1 MVQSGYV
8 EISMI
13 RTKTTIL
20 GTKKTIFKIAELNPN
35 KKKSSQE
42 LKFKDII
49 YARIDIKFKP

>member
-1 MVQSGYV
+1 MVRSGYV

-20 GTKKTIFKIAELNPN
+20 GTKNNYFKIAELNPN
-35 KKKSSQE
+35 KKKSQE

-49 YARIDIKFKP
+49 YAGIDIKFKP

>member
-35 KKKSSQE
+35 KKK
-42 LKFKDII
+42 FTG
-49 YARIDIKFKP
+49 IKI